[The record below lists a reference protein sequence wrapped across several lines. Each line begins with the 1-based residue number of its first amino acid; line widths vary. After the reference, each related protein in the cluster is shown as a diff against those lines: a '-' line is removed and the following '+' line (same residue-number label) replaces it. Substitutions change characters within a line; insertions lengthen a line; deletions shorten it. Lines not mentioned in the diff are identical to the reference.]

1 MGPTPH
7 KTHMEQNCNIYR
19 KGVNF
24 VSAEN
29 TAGTIKPLT
38 SDFVFSCVWK
48 LCLQEDLYA
57 TICGLSYMGDV
68 RMLFAEDKNKVL

>member
-1 MGPTPH
+1 M
-7 KTHMEQNCNIYR
+7 
-19 KGVNF
+19 
-24 VSAEN
+24 SAEN

-48 LCLQEDLYA
+48 LCLQEDLYS